1 MQKLADAVK
10 YFRDHEGVVPHM
22 YLDIVGLVTVGVGFL
37 LRTQED
43 AVALKF
49 VSRATGKAAT
59 ADEKRRDWGAVN
71 RQEKARRADFYKK
84 FTQLDL
90 PADQIDK
97 RLEALIGE
105 FANSL
110 RSRFPK
116 FDQFPPTV
124 QIGLLDMIYSLG
136 PSGFFKGYPKM
147 CAAVDRQDWAG
158 AGAECERGGVSP
170 SRNKDCR
177 QLFLDAVTVPVE
189 SVAFAAVKK
198 KRARATRPVRG
209 KRQAGR

>member
-1 MQKLADAVK
+1 MLRLADAVK
-10 YFRDHEGVVPHM
+10 YFRDHEGVVSHM

-37 LRTQED
+37 LRNPED

-49 VSRATGKAAT
+49 VSRTTGKAAT
-59 ADEKRRDWGAVN
+59 AEEKRRDWAAVS

-97 RLEALIGE
+97 RLELLIGE
-105 FANSL
+105 FSGSL
-110 RSRFPK
+110 RSQFPK
-116 FDQFPPTV
+116 FDQFPATA

-147 CAAVDRQDWAG
+147 CAAVARDDWKA
-158 AGAECERGGVSP
+158 AAEECERGGVAP
-170 SRNKDCR
+170 SRNADCR
-177 QLFLDAVTVPVE
+177 QLFLDAAAVPLE
-189 SVAFAAVKK
+189 GVAFAPVAKK
-198 KRARATRPVRG
+198 KKKAT
-209 KRQAGR
+209 K

>member
-1 MQKLADAVK
+1 MLKLADAVK
-10 YFRDHEGVVPHM
+10 YFRDHEGVVSHM

-37 LRTQED
+37 LRNAED

-49 VSRATGKAAT
+49 VNRATGKPAT
-59 ADEKRRDWGAVN
+59 AEEKRRDWTAVN
-71 RQEKARRADFYKK
+71 QQEKARRADFYKK

-105 FANSL
+105 FSSSL

-116 FDQFPPTV
+116 FDAFPPTA

-147 CAAVDRQDWAG
+147 CGAVDRQDWAA

-189 SVAFAAVKK
+189 SVAFAPVKK
-198 KRARATRPVRG
+198 KGKKTTKAARG
-209 KRQAGR
+209 